1 MTDDPPSTPSHTRR
15 ERLQARGAKPHS
27 RMSDL
32 SRYMLAHHDEL
43 QALITVD
50 GYSWA
55 DIAAVLSEE
64 EGLTDETSKPVT
76 AVTARLAWSRLR
88 RRATKPAPQPPAPSG
103 GPPDHPTIH
112 TRVSEGEPDLRFAAQ
127 LDPPT
132 IRPARPRGSVT
143 APALAP
149 LVPTAS
155 APVTSEHRAA
165 SEEVDDLTRRLSAR
179 KIPPP
184 DLL

>member
-1 MTDDPPSTPSHTRR
+1 MTDDPPPTPSLR

-32 SRYMLAHHDEL
+32 SRYMLVHHDEL

-64 EGLTDETSKPVT
+64 EGLTDETGKPIT

-88 RRATKPAPQPPAPSG
+88 RRATKPAPQPPARPD
-103 GPPDHPTIH
+103 GPPDPRIVH
-112 TRVSEGEPDLRFAAQ
+112 THLSEGDPGLPFAAQ
-127 LDPPT
+127 PDAPT
-132 IRPARPRGSVT
+132 IRPARPRGAMT
-143 APALAP
+143 APF
-149 LVPTAS
+149 VPTAS
-155 APVTSEHRAA
+155 APASSEQRAA
-165 SEEVDDLTRRLSAR
+165 SEAVDDLTRRLSAR
-179 KIPPP
+179 KMPPP